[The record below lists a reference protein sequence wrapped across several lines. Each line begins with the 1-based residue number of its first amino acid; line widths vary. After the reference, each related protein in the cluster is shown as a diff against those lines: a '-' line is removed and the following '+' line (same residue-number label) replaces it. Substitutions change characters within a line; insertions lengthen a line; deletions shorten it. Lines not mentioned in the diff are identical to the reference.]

1 LVCPNGGRLENV
13 LLKRREERR
22 PLFPWLRKGDQE
34 VWWAAALCFF
44 FAQKKGGGCG
54 SFIPKEKKGQWLRK
68 WRVCGQLKREDQ
80 LTRGRRKMDQ
90 YASRGVAAFCLD
102 QFIYRRSVNRFPNWS
117 LNFSFSLFFFSF
129 FM

>member
-1 LVCPNGGRLENV
+1 LS
-13 LLKRREERR
+13 K
-22 PLFPWLRKGDQE
+22 
-34 VWWAAALCFF
+34 WWAAGECSVKEKGRAATSLSLAEEGRSGSVVGGSSLFF
-44 FAQKKGGGCG
+44 FCPKKRRGLRLVY
-54 SFIPKEKKGQWLRK
+54 SERKKGQWLRK